1 MVKNLIANAGD
12 AGDVSLIPRSGRS
25 PGGGKNTRILWYSC
39 PENPMDRGVWR
50 ATVSPWGGRE
60 SDTTGHTRNYPETIL
75 STNACGMSVL
85 PYLY

>member
-1 MVKNLIANAGD
+1 MVKNLPANAGD

-50 ATVSPWGGRE
+50 ATVSPWGGRK
-60 SDTTGHTRNYPETIL
+60 SDTIGHTRNYPETIL